1 LVHSE
6 RKDGHVYQIIDE
18 YLGPVENKE
27 VDEETYR
34 RYMRL
39 REHYGIKNS
48 DIKLGKP
55 GNR

>member
-1 LVHSE
+1 MVHSE
-6 RKDGHVYQIIDE
+6 RHGKSVRQIIDA
-18 YLGPVENKE
+18 YLGPVENKN

-55 GNR
+55 GD